1 MYTYYAETVEDLV
14 SITSG
19 LLKQGIGFRAFF
31 DHGKGNWTI
40 ELTGAF

>member
-19 LLKQGIGFRAFF
+19 LLRQGIGFRAFY
-31 DHGKGNWTI
+31 DHGDSHWVI
-40 ELTGAF
+40 ELSGAH